1 MPLPRILNNAGQW
14 IDAVFVAMA
23 GGDGVNAASPSNP
36 ASVAGPPSI
45 AATQTMTR
53 PADTTA
59 YSVGDLIANNTAAA
73 SVTPLAIAIARAN
86 DAPVLLRRARIKAN
100 NAAWKG
106 AVVRLHLFKNAPTV
120 TVGDNGQL
128 NNAETYAFTESLYLG
143 YVDVTLAIA
152 TSDGWAKGFADIN
165 CIAEPATGTV
175 NIYGLLEARSAVTPT
190 SGGQIAVTL
199 EALRD

>member
-1 MPLPRILNNAGQW
+1 MGRAYTDLGGAQRDSIG
-14 IDAVFVAMA
+14 VF
-23 GGDGVNAASPSNP
+23 
-36 ASVAGPPSI
+36 GPPSI
-45 AATQTMTR
+45 AATAPVLTR

-59 YSVGDLIANNTAAA
+59 YSVGDLIANNVTAG
-73 SVTPLAIAIARAN
+73 SVMPLAIPVAAAP
-86 DAPVLLRRARIKAN
+86 DAPVMLRRARIKAN

-143 YVDVTLAIA
+143 YVDLTLAIA
-152 TSDGWAKGFADIN
+152 TGDGWAKGFADIN
-165 CIAEPATGTV
+165 CIAEPAAGTV